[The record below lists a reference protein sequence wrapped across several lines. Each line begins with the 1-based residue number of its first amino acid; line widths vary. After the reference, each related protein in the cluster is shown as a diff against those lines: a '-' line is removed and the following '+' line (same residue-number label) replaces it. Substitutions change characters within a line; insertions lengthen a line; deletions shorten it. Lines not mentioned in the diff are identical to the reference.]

1 MQSLRTALVSF
12 QNFLAPT
19 NVVSLNIQRTY
30 VRNFWAKNN
39 DYKGIPGIKRN
50 PPKMYGYTYSKR
62 NVSFQ
67 NKSFSDLI
75 HTGAKSLIY
84 PKIHILK
91 ISFLTKFTIS
101 MSHFS
106 QNSHFSSFKFLVI
119 SGKKVTFCHSV

>member
-1 MQSLRTALVSF
+1 MQSLRTTVVSF

-62 NVSFQ
+62 NVSFIV
-67 NKSFSDLI
+67 NTTKKFADSFSYFQMVRDI
-75 HTGAKSLIY
+75 HRPSEIKRIRVKGYDAMMSTPSGRIRMMKKYLEKS
-84 PKIHILK
+84 P
-91 ISFLTKFTIS
+91 FLAECI
-101 MSHFS
+101 
-106 QNSHFSSFKFLVI
+106 
-119 SGKKVTFCHSV
+119 

>member
-1 MQSLRTALVSF
+1 MQSLRTAVVSF

-62 NVSFQ
+62 NVSFIE
-67 NKSFSDLI
+67 NTTKKFTVSFSYFQMVRDI
-75 HTGAKSLIY
+75 HRPSEIKRIRVKGYDAMMSTPSGRIRMMKKYLEKS
-84 PKIHILK
+84 P
-91 ISFLTKFTIS
+91 FLAECI
-101 MSHFS
+101 
-106 QNSHFSSFKFLVI
+106 
-119 SGKKVTFCHSV
+119 